1 MKPAPLLTILLLGV
15 VVTAPLYARKDATA
29 GAGSGSVFNFAAAPS
44 GQADTFVEV
53 TRGGNLKKIKKL
65 AIVNF
70 TVEFLTG
77 KSAAVSTR
85 DGYKSSGLI
94 VPSLDTAAAQ
104 GIADRLYDQLVAD
117 LQASGI
123 EVIPFATISASK
135 HFAKL
140 AGAQHQSPWPLE
152 NASSTSV
159 LVGAH
164 GMPIYIDNPERLEGF
179 KAASMTFGTNTRL
192 HEVMLC
198 NEFNGNLLSVNLV
211 IDFADIKTGR
221 FFTNIE
227 TSFAHYLPA
236 KHTRYRFAAVG
247 QPEFSII
254 ALKQRLESGNVPFV
268 EVGTRS
274 SQSVTLD
281 EKVSQKNQTT
291 AVSFDAA
298 LYYRDS
304 ERMARAANALFLTG
318 FAKERGVAAPDSTAK
333 LIE

>member
-1 MKPAPLLTILLLGV
+1 MKPNLCLVIPLLCAAMTGSV
-15 VVTAPLYARKDATA
+15 HAKKDAATGSGA
-29 GAGSGSVFNFAAAPS
+29 GAEFNFAAAPAA
-44 GQADTFVEV
+44 QADTFVEV

-70 TVEFLTG
+70 SVEFMTG
-77 KSAAVSTR
+77 KSAAVATR

-104 GIADRLYDQLVAD
+104 VIADRLYDQLVAD

-123 EVIPFATISASK
+123 EVIPFAMISASK

-140 AGAQHQSPWPLE
+140 AGAQHQSPWPLD

-159 LVGAH
+159 LIGAH

-179 KAASMTFGTNTRL
+179 KTAAMTFGTNTRL

-211 IDFADIKTGR
+211 VDFADVKTGR

-268 EVGTRS
+268 EVGARS
-274 SQSVTLD
+274 SQAVSLD
-281 EKVSQKNQTT
+281 EKVSEKNRTT

-304 ERMARAANALFLTG
+304 ERMVRAANALFLTS
-318 FAKERGVAAPDSTAK
+318 FARERGVAVPSFASK